1 MHQVQGS
8 VLPVIYEYQ
17 IKITEEKL
25 NPLRMSYSFPGFC
38 SVLNA
43 NGNYLQSGFFTVLLK
58 QSFLFQITEKP
69 IKPTFP
75 EQNKE

>member
-1 MHQVQGS
+1 
-8 VLPVIYEYQ
+8 
-17 IKITEEKL
+17 
-25 NPLRMSYSFPGFC
+25 MSYSFPGFC

-58 QSFLFQITEKP
+58 QSFLFQIIEKP